1 MPDDHMVVTAVGLPD
16 GATSLT
22 FASFDLESG
31 QVMRDVVIGY
41 TEYGTLNEVSAK
53 GFSFFAPPLIGG
65 VALRH
70 RTKKSRY
77 LCDPSAAAAPAPR
90 DD

>member
-53 GFSFFAPPLIGG
+53 GFSFFAPPLIG
-65 VALRH
+65 ALLH
-70 RTKKSRY
+70 HTKMSGFWCAIMGAR
-77 LCDPSAAAAPAPR
+77 APR